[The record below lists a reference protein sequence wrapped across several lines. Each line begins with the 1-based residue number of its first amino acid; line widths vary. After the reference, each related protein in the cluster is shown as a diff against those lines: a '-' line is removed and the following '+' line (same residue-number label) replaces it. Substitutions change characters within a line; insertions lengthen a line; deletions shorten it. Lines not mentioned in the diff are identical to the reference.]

1 MIVLWQE
8 LMLSFFFAALIMIVW
23 LAWEMTRWGELYID
37 LDIEELES
45 DLYHGLHLRR
55 GDD

>member
-1 MIVLWQE
+1 
-8 LMLSFFFAALIMIVW
+8 MIVW
-23 LAWEMTRWGELYID
+23 LAWDMTRWGELHID

>member
-8 LMLSFFFAALIMIVW
+8 LILGILIGCLIMIVW
-23 LAWEMTRWGELYID
+23 LAWDMTRWGELHID

-45 DLYHGLHLRR
+45 DLYHGLHLHR